1 MNVTEAERLAGNRHV
16 GAAEIAGLD
25 REDCGT
31 MRNMTALRG
40 VQLLFGAGCVMVA
53 LPLIFRIGPAET
65 VTNATSVRVL
75 GAALLSL
82 AVGAFSTVQEPH
94 RHRITLRVEIVFTA
108 LTALFLIHRI
118 LTDRIAYDPALA
130 LLPPVVICLA
140 LLLVLAPHSYAEPP
154 VRD

>member
-108 LTALFLIHRI
+108 LTTVFLAYRI
-118 LTDRIAYDPALA
+118 VTEHHTYDVAWL
-130 LLPPVVICLA
+130 LLPPVAVCLI
-140 LLLVLAPHSYAEPP
+140 LLLVLAPRSDAEPA
-154 VRD
+154 VQD